1 MGYPLI
7 ILIFV
12 EIDLTMIS
20 NEQFKTIIEAY
31 GRLEALSL
39 TLDAKEVEIQNQEEK
54 TLSPRLLE

>member
-12 EIDLTMIS
+12 EIDTMIS
-20 NEQFKTIIEAY
+20 NEQFKSLIEAY
-31 GRLEALSL
+31 RRLEALSL
-39 TLDAKEVEIQNQEEK
+39 TLDAKEVEIHNQEEK